1 MEIKVKKTKAN
12 FELRLP
18 SKSAF
23 AVETPDDMPKLHQL
37 MIISAK
43 KGGGKLIQIVQ
54 FVGELIE
61 RGIIQK
67 CLLMSPTYYSNI
79 EGLKPLN
86 LNEDTD
92 VLEPTKEN
100 IGKIDD
106 IMNQEANDWEEYLE
120 KEKKY
125 KQFKKLMKSRE
136 PINMIPPEQ
145 LLEYDSMGFFT
156 EPPKWKYKQVVPPRV
171 FLIIDDAVGTEIMN
185 PKSGLLQLCIRHR
198 HTGRLKHTG
207 GSLGLSI
214 ALLTQTY
221 SCQSGIP
228 RPIRENCSMLLLGAT
243 KDENQIEKIHQE
255 IGTDIDLEKF
265 DALYKYATDKPFG
278 FLIIDFSPKDKSK
291 TFRAGW
297 NEFIE

>member
-18 SKSAF
+18 IKSAF
-23 AVETPDDMPKLHQL
+23 AIETPDDMPKLHQL
-37 MIISAK
+37 MIISGH
-43 KGGGKLIQIVQ
+43 KGSGKLIQIVQ
-54 FVGELIE
+54 FVGELVE
-61 RGIIQK
+61 REIIDRVI
-67 CLLMSPTYYSNI
+67 LMTPTYYSNK
-79 EGLKPLN
+79 EGFEPLN
-86 LNEDTD
+86 INEDSD

-100 IGKIDD
+100 ISKIDD
-106 IMNQEANDWEEYLE
+106 IMNQEAIDYEEYIE

-125 KQFKKLMKSRE
+125 KQFKKMMKSR
-136 PINMIPPEQ
+136 IHVSLIPPEQ
-145 LLEYDSMGFFT
+145 LLEYDQMGFFA
-156 EPPKWKYKQVVPPRV
+156 EPPKWKYKHVRPPRV

-198 HTGRLKHTG
+198 HTGKMKKLG
-207 GSLGLSI
+207 GSLGISI
-214 ALLTQTY
+214 ALLTQSY
-221 SCQSGIP
+221 STNGGIP
-228 RPIRENCSMLLLGAT
+228 RAVRENCSMLLLGKT

-255 IGTDIDLEKF
+255 IGTDIDLDKF

-291 TFRAGW
+291 QFRAGW